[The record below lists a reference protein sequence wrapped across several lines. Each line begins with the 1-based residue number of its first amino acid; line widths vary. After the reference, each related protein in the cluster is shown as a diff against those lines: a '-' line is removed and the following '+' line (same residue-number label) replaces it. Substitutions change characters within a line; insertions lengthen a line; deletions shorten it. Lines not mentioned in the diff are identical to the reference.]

1 MDLDPPSVKLVGFYW
16 MSGLPAIIV
25 TVTVTETLTIVIAGG
40 VVVVQWSVSLTRDH
54 PSRV

>member
-1 MDLDPPSVKLVGFYW
+1 MDLDPPSAKLVGFYW

-25 TVTVTETLTIVIAGG
+25 TVTVTETITIVIAGG